1 MNPDIKAERDKVG
14 FKVEEF
20 TNWFHGGPE
29 KVKEKRFFGNSS
41 ELYTSSTFWPQ
52 SYPEN
57 FFMNDPELQDK
68 VSTSY
73 LSHKEVYE
81 EAIRKSTVT
90 LKKLKQLQV
99 QGQGGPDLYA

>member
-1 MNPDIKAERDKVG
+1 MTPIP
-14 FKVEEF
+14 
-20 TNWFHGGPE
+20 T
-29 KVKEKRFFGNSS
+29 
-41 ELYTSSTFWPQ
+41 
-52 SYPEN
+52 EN

-68 VSTSY
+68 VATSY

-99 QGQGGPDLYA
+99 EGHGGPDLYA